1 MNIPELKAA
10 IARKGFTIPT
20 LAEAIGISKKT
31 LYMKING
38 DTSFTQ
44 KEISAIATA
53 LNLTNDEIIMIFFTE
68 KVA

>member
-38 DTSFTQ
+38 DTSFT
-44 KEISAIATA
+44 
-53 LNLTNDEIIMIFFTE
+53 
-68 KVA
+68 

>member
-10 IARKGFTIPT
+10 IARKGYTIPT

-53 LNLTNDEIIMIFFTE
+53 LNLTNDEIIMIFFAE

>member
-20 LAEAIGISKKT
+20 LAEVIGISKKT
-31 LYMKING
+31 LYRKV
-38 DTSFTQ
+38 DCESSFTQ
-44 KEISAIATA
+44 KEISAIVSA
-53 LNLTNDEIIMIFFTE
+53 LNLTNDEIISIFFTD